1 MVERRQHPPPIE
13 YRSQQPYFA
22 VAGETDM
29 TTWNPRLRALAC
41 LLLPM
46 LMLLLAS
53 CATNARKPVDG
64 NGPLPGT
71 VWVNPVI
78 KDFGEVHPRP
88 DAAVQ
93 PDPNADYKVIV
104 DVVHGRKDHTAVLGS
119 LQRLARIVNL
129 LAYAKVPPE
138 HVHLVAVIEGDASFA
153 AVSNATYR
161 KYFKVDN
168 PNLKILHELKLSGVQ
183 LLVCGQAMAENGLVD
198 SDVGPDITVSL
209 SALTDFVVYGH
220 RGYSYMQL

>member
-1 MVERRQHPPPIE
+1 
-13 YRSQQPYFA
+13 
-22 VAGETDM
+22 M
-29 TTWNPRLRALAC
+29 TSWNPRLRMLAC
-41 LLLPM
+41 LLLPI
-46 LMLLLAS
+46 LMMALAS
-53 CATNARKPVDG
+53 CATNAGGKPAHA

-78 KDFGEVHPRP
+78 KDFGKVHPRP

-104 DVVHGRKDHTAVLGS
+104 DVVHGNKDHTAVLGS

-129 LAYAKVPPE
+129 LGYAKVPPE
-138 HVHLVAVIEGDASFA
+138 HVHIVAVLEHEAIVATA
-153 AVSNATYR
+153 NNATYR

-168 PNLKILHELKLSGVQ
+168 PNLKVLHELKQSGVE
-183 LLVCGQAMAENGLVD
+183 LLVCGQALAESGMVD